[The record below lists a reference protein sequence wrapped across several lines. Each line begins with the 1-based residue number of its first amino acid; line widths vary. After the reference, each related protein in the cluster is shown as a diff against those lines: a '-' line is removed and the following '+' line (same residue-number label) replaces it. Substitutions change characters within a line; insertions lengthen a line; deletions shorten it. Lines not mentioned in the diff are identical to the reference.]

1 MKKNNRKRLNLYTQG
16 QRLAARVL
24 VIVGFISVSSGSAL
38 AVLPG
43 PVKVAQCVYLIFGAL
58 LGTGK
63 GLLSMNNPY
72 TELECGVSDA
82 TIRTDSITDGVLLET
97 GKELLSMNNP
107 YTELECGVCNATIRT
122 DKISQDVNNAC
133 NILAIA
139 AKNTAPDQ
147 GCILVRLEEY
157 EEYNVI
163 VNGANKVKQVPI
175 VYGMR
180 LVLRLCT
187 LIPVRKAHTWPSV
200 FITHKDI
207 EGAFLIAVT
216 MGKKAI
222 ETKRLPGKDLC
233 PLVTFFPG
241 ATIASSSVYEVVD

>member
-1 MKKNNRKRLNLYTQG
+1 MKNNNRKRLNLYTLG
-16 QRLAARVL
+16 QRLAGRVL

-43 PVKVAQCVYLIFGAL
+43 PAKVAYLTFGAL

-97 GKELLSMNNP
+97 GKKLPNP

-122 DKISQDVNNAC
+122 NKISQDVNNAC

-157 EEYNVI
+157 NVI
-163 VNGANKVKQVPI
+163 VNGIAEKVKQVPI
-175 VYGMR
+175 VHYMR
-180 LVLRLCT
+180 LVLRSCT
-187 LIPVRKAHTWPSV
+187 LIPVREAHTWPSV

-233 PLVTFFPG
+233 PLVTFSPG
-241 ATIASSSVYEVVD
+241 ATIASSSVYEVVDQTNR

>member
-43 PVKVAQCVYLIFGAL
+43 PVKVAQCVYLTGAL

-82 TIRTDSITDGVLLET
+82 TIRTSITDGVLLET
-97 GKELLSMNNP
+97 GKELLNL
-107 YTELECGVCNATIRT
+107 YTELDCGVCNATIRT
-122 DKISQDVNNAC
+122 NKISQDVNNAC

-180 LVLRLCT
+180 LVLRFCT
-187 LIPVRKAHTWPSV
+187 LIPVRKAHTFPSI

-233 PLVTFFPG
+233 PLVTFSPG
-241 ATIASSSVYEVVD
+241 ATIASSSVYEVVDQTNR